1 MIVRRSAVVTFACLL
16 ILILL
21 FAWQSSLCRAAGH
34 LQTAANAPTLPMMD
48 AGGVTVIGIVCDN
61 LRDMPEDL
69 RNQLFL
75 PLPDALRDVPLTWT
89 LTNAE
94 GENSR
99 KAAHNAN
106 STKAKLQTADNVGT
120 VRQANNRLI
129 YTPPDE
135 FNFNPEPERLRDV
148 QRVSQRRVLLTV
160 CRAQASGDA
169 DIIARQTIILARP
182 PLVAVHGTNSNPASP
197 TWNAKGRL
205 IRQLQQMGIVVTSV
219 NHGTKDFNYRNPL
232 ADPAREFYGNGPV
245 EEGAE
250 RVAESVA
257 QILQDTRQNQHLAI
271 RRVDLLGYS
280 YGGLIARW
288 YLHQFYAD
296 PRAQNSVHWY
306 VRAANTGAESP
317 LYRFDAAWYVEQ
329 ERQGDRETRRQGD
342 REIEGVQSAIGN
354 RQSAMDSSFILHPS
368 SFAPPPV
375 RKLITV
381 ASMWRGVP
389 FCNYA
394 NEIHAPPDEKGQN
407 PVRLANAPFV
417 GHRIGEVL
425 DSGLGSIVPTRVPA
439 IEVMA
444 VNSPWLVALNR
455 FQQNQDTKPFVDTV
469 AYGSVAGDDSG
480 LFRILGS
487 GARLDP
493 YAVVRQAQTPSW
505 FPYLALERHVDSD
518 HNYSDGLVP
527 LWSAVIGDNF
537 DHFHLSRIVS
547 ANHDSILLHPRA
559 LEYVACALNNRAWL
573 PSGRDL
579 NSRWGRAI
587 TSRELASLPDATLPQ
602 NSPIPDYVFG
612 PPQSGN
618 AADPIRRVWTFQ
630 AGAMAPFPQDQ
641 LYPQIGLLGR
651 IAPDALREIRTL
663 RVEQATR
670 NSAIVSWH
678 TAAELNG
685 FVTVTHWQQ
694 VNHGAYADV
703 EVDCAP
709 EPVGPRV
716 TRDHRFRL
724 SNLQPNTTYQVS
736 VTSEAFRD
744 PENIVAV
751 SSELLRF
758 TTKF

>member
-1 MIVRRSAVVTFACLL
+1 MIVRRSAVVAFACLL
-16 ILILL
+16 ILILPL
-21 FAWQSSLCRAAGH
+21 VWHPLLCRAAGR
-34 LQTAANAPTLPMMD
+34 LQTAANAPTLPMTD
-48 AGGVTVIGIVCDN
+48 TGGVPVVGIVCDN
-61 LRDMPEDL
+61 LRDMPEAL

-94 GENSR
+94 DEDSR
-99 KAAHNAN
+99 KALHRVHP
-106 STKAKLQTADNVGT
+106 TKAKPQTEDNVGT
-120 VRQANNRLI
+120 VRQASNRLI

-135 FNFNPEPERLRDV
+135 FNFIPEPERLRDV
-148 QRVSQRRVLLTV
+148 QRASQRRVLLTV
-160 CRAQASGDA
+160 RRVQASGDGG
-169 DIIARQTIILARP
+169 IVARQTIILARP
-182 PLVAVHGTNSNPASP
+182 PLVAVHGTNSNPDSSS
-197 TWNAKGRL
+197 WNAKDRL
-205 IRQLQQMGIVVTSV
+205 IRQLQRMGIAVTSV
-219 NHGTKDFNYRNPL
+219 NHGKRDFNPRNP
-232 ADPAREFYGNGPV
+232 PAAPALEFYGNGPV

-257 QILQDTRQNQHLAI
+257 QILQDTRQTQHLAI

-296 PRAQNSVHWY
+296 ARAQDSVRWY
-306 VRAANTGAESP
+306 VRAANTGTASP
-317 LYRFDAAWYVEQ
+317 LYRLDAAWYAEK
-329 ERQGDRETRRQGD
+329 GKGKREKGKEEESLSTLNSQL
-342 REIEGVQSAIGN
+342 ST
-354 RQSAMDSSFILHPS
+354 L
-368 SFAPPPV
+368 PPV

-407 PVRLANAPFV
+407 PVRLADAPFL
-417 GHRIGEVL
+417 GHRIVEVL

-444 VNSPWLVALNR
+444 VNSPWLAALNG
-455 FQQNQDTKPFVDTV
+455 FQQNHDTKPFVETV
-469 AYGSVAGDDSG
+469 AYGSVAGDDSAF
-480 LFRILGS
+480 FRIPGS
-487 GARLDP
+487 AARLDP

-505 FPYLALERHVDSD
+505 FPYLALERHVDSE

-527 LWSAVIGDNF
+527 VWSAVIGDNF
-537 DHFHLSRIVS
+537 DRFHLSRIVD

-579 NSRWGRAI
+579 NGRWGRAI
-587 TSRELASLPDATLPQ
+587 TSRELAPVPVATLPE

-612 PPQSGN
+612 SPPSGN
-618 AADPIRRVWTFQ
+618 DADPVRRVWTFSS
-630 AGAMAPFPQDQ
+630 GAMAPFPQNQ

-663 RVEQATR
+663 RVEQTTR
-670 NSAIVSWH
+670 NSAIVSWR

-685 FVTVTHWQQ
+685 FVAVTHWEQ
-694 VNHGAYADV
+694 VNHAAYADV

-709 EPVGPRV
+709 ESLGPRV

-751 SSELLRF
+751 HSDILRF

>member
-1 MIVRRSAVVTFACLL
+1 MS
-16 ILILL
+16 
-21 FAWQSSLCRAAGH
+21 
-34 LQTAANAPTLPMMD
+34 
-48 AGGVTVIGIVCDN
+48 
-61 LRDMPEDL
+61 
-69 RNQLFL
+69 
-75 PLPDALRDVPLTWT
+75 
-89 LTNAE
+89 
-94 GENSR
+94 
-99 KAAHNAN
+99 
-106 STKAKLQTADNVGT
+106 
-120 VRQANNRLI
+120 
-129 YTPPDE
+129 
-135 FNFNPEPERLRDV
+135 
-148 QRVSQRRVLLTV
+148 
-160 CRAQASGDA
+160 
-169 DIIARQTIILARP
+169 RQTIILARP
-182 PLVAVHGTNSNPASP
+182 PLVAVHGTNSNPNSP
-197 TWNAKGRL
+197 SWNAKDRL
-205 IRQLQQMGIVVTSV
+205 IRQLQELGISVTSV
-219 NHGTKDFNYRNPL
+219 NHGKKDFNYRNPL
-232 ADPAREFYGNGPV
+232 ADPALEFYGNGPV

-257 QILQDTRQNQHLAI
+257 QILQDTRRVQHLAI

-288 YLHQFYAD
+288 YLRQFYAD
-296 PRAQNSVHWY
+296 PQARDSVHWY
-306 VRAANTGAESP
+306 VRAANTGAAKP
-317 LYRFDAAWYVEQ
+317 LYRFDAAWYAEE
-329 ERQGDRETRRQGD
+329 ERKGREKGKEEIGDTRYEIREG
-342 REIEGVQSAIGN
+342 ESQSTT
-354 RQSAMDSSFILHPS
+354 DSSFILHPL
-368 SFAPPPV
+368 SFAAPPV

-394 NEIHAPPDEKGQN
+394 NEIHAPSDEMGQN
-407 PVRLANAPFV
+407 PVRLANAPFF

-425 DSGLGSIVPTRVPA
+425 NSGLGTIVPTRVPA

-444 VNSPWLVALNR
+444 VNSPWLTALNR
-455 FQQNQDTKPFVDTV
+455 FQQNHETQPFVETV
-469 AYGSVAGDDSG
+469 AYGSVAGDDSAF
-480 LFRILGS
+480 FRIPAS
-487 GARLDP
+487 AARLDP

-505 FPYLALERHVDSD
+505 FPYLALERHVNSE

-547 ANHDSILLHPRA
+547 ANHDSILFHPRA

-573 PSGRDL
+573 PSGRAL
-579 NSRWGRAI
+579 NVRWGRAI
-587 TSRELASLPDATLPQ
+587 TSRELAPFPDATLPQ

-612 PPQSGN
+612 SPQSGN
-618 AADPIRRVWTFQ
+618 DADPICRVWTFPS
-630 AGAMAPFPQDQ
+630 GAMAPFPQNQ

-651 IAPDALREIRTL
+651 IAPDALREIQIL
-663 RVEQATR
+663 RVEQTTR

-685 FVTVTHWQQ
+685 FVGVTHWEQ

-709 EPVGPRV
+709 EPIGPRV

-751 SSELLRF
+751 SSNVLRF